1 MEETPLNYLLN
12 IIKMPF
18 VFVIYLLYMLLT
30 LVIPSKYIGKV
41 LKIEIIEEHLNIY
54 FTNPF
59 FLKII
64 AVIITI
70 IIFIYFG
77 GGK

>member
-18 VFVIYLLYMLLT
+18 IFIIYLLYMLLT
-30 LVIPSKYIGKV
+30 LIIPSKYIGRIF
-41 LKIEIIEEHLNIY
+41 KIEVIEEHLNLY
-54 FTNPF
+54 FTNHI

-64 AVIITI
+64 AFIITV
-70 IIFIYFG
+70 IIFICFG

>member
-18 VFVIYLLYMLLT
+18 IFIIYLLYMLLT
-30 LVIPSKYIGKV
+30 LIIPSKYIGRIF
-41 LKIEIIEEHLNIY
+41 KIEVIEEHLNLY
-54 FTNPF
+54 FTNHI

-64 AVIITI
+64 ALIITV
-70 IIFIYFG
+70 IIFICFG